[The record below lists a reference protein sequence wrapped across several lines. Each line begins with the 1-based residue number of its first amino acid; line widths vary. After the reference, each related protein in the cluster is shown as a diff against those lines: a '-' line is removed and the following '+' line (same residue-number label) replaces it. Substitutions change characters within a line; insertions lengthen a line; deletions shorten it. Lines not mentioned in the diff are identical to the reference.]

1 MTGPYSFSHFAFG
14 KRSSG
19 SMPAS
24 SMIEPR
30 KSCGVTG
37 RSLTLSVV
45 SSLLPTTQ
53 PPLKPPPATSAE
65 KQRGKWLRPPFHGG
79 WRSTFGTR
87 PNSPETHTIVESSRS
102 CSLRSCRS
110 VATAWSISAEGRR
123 IVSKWRLC
131 ESQPL

>member
-1 MTGPYSFSHFAFG
+1 
-14 KRSSG
+14 
-19 SMPAS
+19 
-24 SMIEPR
+24 MIEPR

-37 RSLTLSVV
+37 RSFQWSVV
-45 SSLLPTTQ
+45 SSLLPTTC

-87 PNSPETHTIVESSRS
+87 PNSPLSQTIVESRRPR
-102 CSLRSCRS
+102 SLRSVS
-110 VATAWSISAEGRR
+110 SAETAMSISNVGCF
-123 IVSKWRLC
+123 IVSKWRLW